1 MLHDY
6 CSYIPEHIIT
16 ADISG
21 ACARHDLCYEQVNA
35 GNGTHMNCNNKFLN
49 DLYTVCQG
57 VYKTFDPR
65 LTACMHTANLYYG
78 AVSIKNH

>member
-1 MLHDY
+1 
-6 CSYIPEHIIT
+6 
-16 ADISG
+16 
-21 ACARHDLCYEQVNA
+21 
-35 GNGTHMNCNNKFLN
+35 MNCNNKFLN